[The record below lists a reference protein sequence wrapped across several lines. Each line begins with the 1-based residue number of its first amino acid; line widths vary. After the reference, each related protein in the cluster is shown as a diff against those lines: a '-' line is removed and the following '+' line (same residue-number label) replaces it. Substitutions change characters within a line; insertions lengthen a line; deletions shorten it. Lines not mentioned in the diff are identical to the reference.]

1 MTGQRIGFAYPFEKL
16 TVWQKAKSLAVR
28 IYKVT
33 SSFPEDEKFGIVSQ
47 MRRAA
52 VSIASNIAE
61 GASRLSKKDQ
71 AHFSQIA
78 YGSLTEL
85 LCQVSI
91 ANELS
96 FISNEGSSDLRV
108 EIEEVSRMLNALRKS
123 QMC

>member
-1 MTGQRIGFAYPFEKL
+1 MDDLRFHLKNL
-16 TVWQKAKSLAVR
+16 RVWQKGSLAVR

-52 VSIASNIAE
+52 VSKASNIAE

-96 FISNEGSSDLRV
+96 FISNEGYSDLRV

-123 QMC
+123 QMG